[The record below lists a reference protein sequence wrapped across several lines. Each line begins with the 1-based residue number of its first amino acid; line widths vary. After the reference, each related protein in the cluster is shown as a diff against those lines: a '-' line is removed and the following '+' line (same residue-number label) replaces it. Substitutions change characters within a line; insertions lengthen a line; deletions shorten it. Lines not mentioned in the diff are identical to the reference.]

1 MTTDEKYFWLLR
13 VLYRA
18 GDRGMTLKE
27 ISDRWEASQP
37 NCGEPLSRQTFIR
50 WKDRLYDMLNILV
63 ACRKNDGY
71 RYYIQNRKDLNDG
84 KMVKWLL
91 DIYSTT
97 TILSQSTALN
107 ERILVEEVPSGQVFL
122 TDIVEAMK
130 ENRVLV
136 VSYQGFENEMVSTFS
151 VEPYCLKMFGRRW
164 YLYAHSIGDD
174 KMRIY
179 GLDRM
184 KRVELTSRRFALP
197 DDFDAKGCFAPFYG
211 VFLDTDGKTE
221 RVVLRAYYPHY
232 HYLRTLPL
240 HASQKELSSCDD
252 YVDFELNLHPTFDF
266 VMELLSKD
274 GMLEVLEP
282 AELRAEMLG
291 HAKELLKRYRK

>member
-18 GDRGMTLKE
+18 GDRGLTLQE
-27 ISDRWEASQP
+27 ISDKWEANQP
-37 NCGEPLSRQTFIR
+37 DSMEPLPRQTFIR
-50 WKDRLYDMLNILV
+50 WKERIYDMLNILIV
-63 ACRKNDGY
+63 CRRDDGY
-71 RYYIQNRKDLNDG
+71 RYYIQDRENLSEG
-84 KMVKWLL
+84 KLVKWLL

-97 TILSQSTALN
+97 TILSQSTGLK

-130 ENRVLV
+130 ENRVLQ
-136 VSYQGFENEMVSTFS
+136 VSYQGFEKDKVTTFS
-151 VEPYCLKMFGRRW
+151 VEPYCLKMFERRW

-174 KMRIY
+174 MMRIY

-184 KRVELTSRRFALP
+184 KGVEQTTRRFVLP
-197 DDFDAKGCFAPFYG
+197 DDFDAKRRFSPFYG
-211 VFLDTDGKTE
+211 VFLDSDGKTE
-221 RVVLRAYYPHY
+221 RVVLRAYNPHY
-232 HYLRTLPL
+232 HYMRTLPL

-252 YVDFELNLHPTFDF
+252 YADFELHLHPTCDF

-274 GMLEVLEP
+274 GLIEVLEP
-282 AELRAEMLG
+282 AALREEMLI
-291 HAKELLKRYRK
+291 HAKELMKRYKK